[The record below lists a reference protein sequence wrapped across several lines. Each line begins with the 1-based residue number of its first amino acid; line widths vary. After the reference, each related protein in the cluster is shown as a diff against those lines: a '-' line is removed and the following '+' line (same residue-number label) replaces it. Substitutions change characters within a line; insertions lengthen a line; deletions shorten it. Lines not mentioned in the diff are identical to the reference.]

1 MKLSVLYGGTFDPVH
16 DGHLAVARHARDLLG
31 ANVALLPAG
40 DPPHKGPTVASA
52 RDRAA
57 MCRLAVAGERALSV
71 DPREVERDTPSWTV
85 DTLRALRREI
95 GDEAP
100 VALIVGA
107 DSFLGLPT
115 WKEWRALPALAHFV
129 VAERPGSTL
138 DGGLPQALEAILG
151 GQFVDD
157 PMRLHSAAA
166 GLVLRMRQPLAPESA
181 TELRQRI
188 AAGLP
193 WQGWVPPAVAAYIL
207 RHGLYGAST
216 GTAPGPGL

>member
-1 MKLSVLYGGTFDPVH
+1 MKLRVLYGGTFDPVH
-16 DGHLAVARHARDLLG
+16 DGHLTVARRARDLLG
-31 ANVALLPAG
+31 AQVALLPAG
-40 DPPHKGPTVASA
+40 DPPHKGPTEASA
-52 RDRAA
+52 HDRAA
-57 MCRLAVAGERALSV
+57 MCRLAVAGERGLSV
-71 DPREVERDTPSWTV
+71 DTREVERTTPSWTV

-115 WKEWRALPALAHFV
+115 WKEWRTLPALAHFV

-138 DGGLPQALEAILG
+138 DAGMPPELDAVLG
-151 GQFVDD
+151 SQFVDD
-157 PMRLHSAAA
+157 PMRLHAAAA
-166 GLVLRMRQPLAPESA
+166 GLVLRMRQPPTPESA
-181 TELRQRI
+181 TLLRQRI

-193 WQGWVPPAVAAYIL
+193 WQGWVPPAVAAYIV
-207 RHGLYGAST
+207 RHGLYGACT